1 MSTTTRGIVVLL
13 PFVCCIAMEL
23 ALCVTTGEKV
33 KLEGIV
39 VSRQR
44 DSLTMRTSDSA
55 EVVILLTDFTKVGI
69 PNGLLSRKQ
78 VPSSDVIPGLWI
90 KVQGVGNSPGHV
102 LALVVSFSGND
113 LRTARAIQAGLA
125 PLGTEVQASRQQ
137 IETNTRNI
145 QANQTQTQVNQQ
157 GIQNNQQQVQK
168 LDERFAEL
176 NDYDVK
182 YSASVYFPVGAASL
196 SPQAKTLL
204 TQLAKNVQTLRGYV
218 VQVKGFTDST
228 GRAALNQELSM
239 YRAQSVISFL
249 EEAGNIPLTHVL
261 TPGAMG
267 ESHAVASNETPQGR
281 SENRRVDVKV
291 LINRGLAGE

>member
-1 MSTTTRGIVVLL
+1 MSTTTRGIVLL
-13 PFVCCIAMEL
+13 LTFVCCIAMEFTVG
-23 ALCVTTGEKV
+23 VTTGEKV
-33 KLEGIV
+33 KLEGVV

-78 VPSSDVIPGLWI
+78 VPSSDITPGLWI

-102 LALVVSFSGND
+102 LALVISFSGND
-113 LRTARAIQAGLA
+113 LKTARAIQAGLV
-125 PLGTEVQASRQQ
+125 PLGTEVQANRQQ
-137 IETNTRNI
+137 IETNARNI

-204 TQLAKNVQTLRGYV
+204 TQLARNALTLKGYV

-228 GRAALNQELSM
+228 GRPALNQELSM
-239 YRAQSVISFL
+239 YRAQSVIAFL
-249 EEAGNIPLTHVL
+249 EEAGKIPLTHVL

-267 ESHAVASNETPQGR
+267 ESQAAASNGSPQGR